1 MHAYWY
7 TSMLHVLYY
16 GISCTF
22 CWIER
27 GRCGFVDQCVRAAPN
42 LGLLKARSTPLLLR
56 CGRAKVGEKWGKV
69 RESGVR
75 WGKSGGKW
83 GAVGEKCC
91 RKYAKST
98 ANQGKPWQIHEHLGK
113 SLKILARNCWIHTG
127 DSMEFN
133 GF

>member
-75 WGKSGGKW
+75 WGKSGGKV
-83 GAVGEKCC
+83 GCGGVKVGESGV
-91 RKYAKST
+91 R
-98 ANQGKPWQIHEHLGK
+98 
-113 SLKILARNCWIHTG
+113 
-127 DSMEFN
+127 
-133 GF
+133 